1 MTGLGNA
8 ILVGCKWSE
17 WFEFFIFFNP
27 IPLHLIE
34 LDWLDLIGLNWV
46 DYQIKSLKKYH
57 LFILSLRKK
66 LKKFLNSKIIRIFF
80 YFT

>member
-46 DYQIKSLKKYH
+46 DYQIKSLKNRINFDKTYAK
-57 LFILSLRKK
+57 IQNKLS
-66 LKKFLNSKIIRIFF
+66 
-80 YFT
+80 